1 MSNLKNDL
9 ELYLTEQDNNELFD
23 LHAFAG
29 TLDKHIENDQIVKE
43 AMSKYG
49 IKTVSSVLDS
59 INDMIYDAT
68 AYGYYEDII
77 KQSKRGMHM
86 YNILDGDDADQ
97 RIVKW
102 SDKTDEYEIITNGEL
117 FDLLLWGDR

>member
-1 MSNLKNDL
+1 MSILNDEL
-9 ELYLTEQDNNELFD
+9 ELYLTEQNNNEPFD
-23 LHAFAG
+23 LSKFAD
-29 TLDKHIENDQIVKE
+29 TLDKDIEKDQIVKE

-68 AYGYYEDII
+68 AYGYYDDII
-77 KQSKRGMHM
+77 EQAKRGKHM
-86 YNILDGDDADQ
+86 YDILDEDNSDQ

-102 SDKTDEYEIITNGEL
+102 SDKTDEYELLTNGEL
-117 FDLLLWGDR
+117 FDLL

>member
-9 ELYLTEQDNNELFD
+9 ELYLTKQDNNELFD
-23 LHAFAG
+23 LHAFEG
-29 TLDKHIENDQIVKE
+29 TLDKYIEKDQIVKE
-43 AMSKYG
+43 TMSEYS

-68 AYGYYEDII
+68 AYGCYDDII
-77 KQSKRGMHM
+77 DQAKRGKHM
-86 YNILDGDDADQ
+86 YDILDEDDADQ

-102 SDKTDEYEIITNGEL
+102 SDKTNEYELLTNGAL
-117 FDLLLWGDR
+117 FDLLLF